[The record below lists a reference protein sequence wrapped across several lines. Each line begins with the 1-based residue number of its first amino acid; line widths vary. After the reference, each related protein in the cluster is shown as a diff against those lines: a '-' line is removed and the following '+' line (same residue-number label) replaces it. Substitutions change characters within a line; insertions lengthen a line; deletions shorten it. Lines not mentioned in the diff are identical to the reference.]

1 MEARLS
7 VMKLASFPELK
18 KLPREQKLK
27 LADELWQAGVSD
39 SMPVTGEQK
48 RILEKRWADY
58 KAGKAKRI
66 SLKELDRRLAQK

>member
-1 MEARLS
+1 MS
-7 VMKLASFPELK
+7 LASFPELQ
-18 KLPREQKLK
+18 KLSRQQKLK

-48 RILEKRWADY
+48 RLLDKRWSDY

-66 SLKELDRRLAQK
+66 SMKELDRRLAQK